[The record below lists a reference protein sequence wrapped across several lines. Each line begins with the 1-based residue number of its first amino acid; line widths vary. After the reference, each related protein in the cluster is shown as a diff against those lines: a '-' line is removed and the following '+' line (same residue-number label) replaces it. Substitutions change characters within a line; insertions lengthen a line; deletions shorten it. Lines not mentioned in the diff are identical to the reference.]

1 VTAAADS
8 GGNGRTWLSTRLVA
22 VVTGIL
28 SLALVGLVFF
38 SHRGVYQTYR
48 LRQEKARL
56 DAENHRLA
64 EENARLARII
74 DRLHHDQGMIQDL
87 IRRELNFVKKNEV
100 IIQLPPRPEEA
111 PDQAALLPLRSPA
124 ATGGKADQSRP
135 QGRPQPAPASRKT
148 RP

>member
-8 GGNGRTWLSTRLVA
+8 GGNGKSWLSTKLVA

-28 SLALVGLVFF
+28 SLALVLLIFF
-38 SHRGVYQTYR
+38 SHQGLYQTYR

-64 EENARLARII
+64 EENAQLARIV
-74 DRLHHDQGMIQDL
+74 DRLRHDKGMIQDL
-87 IRRELNFVKKNEV
+87 IRRELNFVKRNEI
-100 IIQLPPRPEEA
+100 IIQLPPRPEDA
-111 PDQAALLPLRSPA
+111 PDQAALLPLRSSGA
-124 ATGGKADQSRP
+124 ARERTDKNRP
-135 QGRPQPAPASRKT
+135 QGHNRPAPDPRKT